1 MLGVIVEEVKL
12 MKRTHQWR
20 ENLAT
25 RGCRRHHQGIF
36 ERFIMAPFRIPVSE
50 FIVVRDTAA
59 GVKLSVFQRK
69 REALDVKNA
78 CLS

>member
-1 MLGVIVEEVKL
+1 MAEVKL

-25 RGCRRHHQGIF
+25 RGCRRHHRGIF
-36 ERFIMAPFRIPVSE
+36 EHYIMAPVRITVSE
-50 FIVVRDTAA
+50 FIVVKDTPG
-59 GVKLSVFQRK
+59 GVNLSVFQGK
-69 REALDVKNA
+69 GKAPNGKNNA